1 MKRRVAS
8 LPPVSLPTFNE
19 KVLAVQAS
27 STAAA
32 AKASFEKTCVACQK
46 TFYSENSYQN
56 HIKSSKHKSREA
68 RMSRE
73 HADDASSVMSSTF
86 SLGEPIN
93 KTQENDVS
101 KAADSLKA
109 ATIEEEDE
117 GEDEPDNGE
126 FSPSRCLF
134 CNNKESDMNANIEH
148 MLKSHG
154 MFVPEK
160 EYLVDAEGLIKWL
173 YRKINENNECLYCH
187 AIRNNPAGARTH
199 MRDKGHCMI
208 AFETEDEQIE
218 IGQYY
223 DFRSTYSDDDDDDS
237 TSDVADGGVKVT
249 SEGDDDGW
257 ETDASSVDE
266 EEDEQEEERKLAL
279 SRKNNA
285 VVLEDEFELHLPS
298 GRTVGHRSLAK
309 YYRQN
314 LHNYL
319 TPSEREER
327 QLAIENGEIEPEE
340 PKPRGRNLNRA
351 VVSRANGG
359 SGMVGVPEPQRRAV
373 TKAEHKQNDRA
384 QRQEFRYRA
393 RVNRAANHQKH
404 YRVCSSLS
412 RSYIYLTDGVSRI
425 PSFNDSVCEW
435 RKLVAHGGLFHT
447 MNVMF
452 LRLICLRIPL
462 SILHMLFLMFM
473 SEERGVYSHMGNEK
487 CLLDHISSHG
497 KCILVTSQVG
507 DLLRSESH
515 RKQSTIESD
524 PPREP
529 CKVTLSYKAN
539 QLRCE

>member
-1 MKRRVAS
+1 MDGSSLPYTCNTCLVAWRSSQVQREHMRTDWQYVHFPISLRSIHNHTNFASLYNVKRRVAS

-32 AKASFEKTCVACQK
+32 AKASFEKTCLACQK

-56 HIKSSKHKSREA
+56 HIKSSKHKARET
-68 RMSRE
+68 RMSKE

-93 KTQENDVS
+93 KTQENDEVA
-101 KAADSLKA
+101 KAADGLKA

-117 GEDEPDNGE
+117 QEEEPDNGE
-126 FSPSRCLF
+126 FSSSRCLF
-134 CNNKESDMNANIEH
+134 CNNKESDINANIDH

-160 EYLVDAEGLIKWL
+160 DYLVDPEGLIKWL

-223 DFRSTYSDDDDDDS
+223 DFRSTYSDDDAES
-237 TSDVADGGVKVT
+237 TTSDVAEGGVKVT

-257 ETDASSVDE
+257 ETDASSVDDEDEDE
-266 EEDEQEEERKLAL
+266 EEEKLAL

-285 VVLEDEFELHLPS
+285 VVIEDEFELHLPS

-314 LHNYL
+314 LHNYP

-327 QLAIENGEIEPEE
+327 QLAIENGEIEPEQ

-359 SGMVGVPEPQRRAV
+359 SGMVGIPEEQRRAV
-373 TKAEHKQNDRA
+373 TKTEHKQNDRA
-384 QRQEFRYRA
+384 QRQEFKYRA
-393 RVNRAANHQKH
+393 RVNKAANHQKH
-404 YRVCSSLS
+404 YRVCFCLPPSLS
-412 RSYIYLTDGVSRI
+412 HVFPCTNRIFRI
-425 PSFNDSVCEW
+425 PSCNDHVREW
-435 RKLVAHGGLFHT
+435 RKLVSHGGLFYT
-447 MNVMF
+447 MIVMF

-462 SILHMLFLMFM
+462 SILHMFFFDVFVREARCLFLH
-473 SEERGVYSHMGNEK
+473 ER
-487 CLLDHISSHG
+487 
-497 KCILVTSQVG
+497 
-507 DLLRSESH
+507 
-515 RKQSTIESD
+515 
-524 PPREP
+524 
-529 CKVTLSYKAN
+529 
-539 QLRCE
+539 

>member
-1 MKRRVAS
+1 M
-8 LPPVSLPTFNE
+8 
-19 KVLAVQAS
+19 
-27 STAAA
+27 
-32 AKASFEKTCVACQK
+32 
-46 TFYSENSYQN
+46 
-56 HIKSSKHKSREA
+56 SK
-68 RMSRE
+68 E

-93 KTQENDVS
+93 KTQENDDVA

-109 ATIEEEDE
+109 VTIEEEDE
-117 GEDEPDNGE
+117 QEEEPDNGE
-126 FSPSRCLF
+126 YSSSRCLF
-134 CNNKESDMNANIEH
+134 CNNKESDINTNIEH

-160 EYLVDAEGLIKWL
+160 DYLVNPEGLIKWL

-187 AIRNNPAGARTH
+187 AIRNNSAGARTH

-223 DFRSTYSDDDDDDS
+223 DFRSTYSDDDDAES
-237 TSDVADGGVKVT
+237 TTSDVAEGGVKVT

-266 EEDEQEEERKLAL
+266 DEDEDEEEEEQKLAL

-314 LHNYL
+314 LHNYP

-327 QLAIENGEIEPEE
+327 QLAIENGEIEPEQ

-359 SGMVGVPEPQRRAV
+359 SGMVGIPEEQRRTV
-373 TKAEHKQNDRA
+373 TKTEHKQNDRA

-404 YRVCSSLS
+404 YRVCIPFFLSYMYSLTNK
-412 RSYIYLTDGVSRI
+412 LFRI
-425 PSFNDSVCEW
+425 PSCNDPVRKR
-435 RKLVAHGGLFHT
+435 RKLVSHGGLFYT
-447 MNVMF
+447 MIVMF

-462 SILHMLFLMFM
+462 SILHMSF
-473 SEERGVYSHMGNEK
+473 
-487 CLLDHISSHG
+487 
-497 KCILVTSQVG
+497 
-507 DLLRSESH
+507 
-515 RKQSTIESD
+515 
-524 PPREP
+524 P
-529 CKVTLSYKAN
+529 
-539 QLRCE
+539 

>member
-1 MKRRVAS
+1 MYNVKRRVAS

-68 RMSRE
+68 RMTKE

-93 KTQENDVS
+93 KTQENDDVAQ
-101 KAADSLKA
+101 AADSLKA

-117 GEDEPDNGE
+117 QEEEPDNEE
-126 FSPSRCLF
+126 FSSSRCLF
-134 CNNKESDMNANIEH
+134 CNNKESDINANIEH

-160 EYLVDAEGLIKWL
+160 DYLVNPEGLIKWL

-223 DFRSTYSDDDDDDS
+223 DFRSTYSDDDDDDDDAES
-237 TSDVADGGVKVT
+237 TISDVGEGGVKVT

-266 EEDEQEEERKLAL
+266 DEDEEEEQKLAL

-314 LHNYL
+314 LHNYP

-327 QLAIENGEIEPEE
+327 QLAIENGEIEPEQ

-359 SGMVGVPEPQRRAV
+359 SGMVGIPEEQRRAV

-404 YRVCSSLS
+404 YRVCFSLPPSLS
-412 RSYIYLTDGVSRI
+412 HVCLCTNRHSRI
-425 PSFNDSVCEW
+425 PFFNDPVREW
-435 RKLVAHGGLFHT
+435 KKLVSHGGLFYT
-447 MNVMF
+447 MVVIF

-462 SILHMLFLMFM
+462 FVLHMSL
-473 SEERGVYSHMGNEK
+473 
-487 CLLDHISSHG
+487 
-497 KCILVTSQVG
+497 
-507 DLLRSESH
+507 
-515 RKQSTIESD
+515 
-524 PPREP
+524 
-529 CKVTLSYKAN
+529 A
-539 QLRCE
+539 